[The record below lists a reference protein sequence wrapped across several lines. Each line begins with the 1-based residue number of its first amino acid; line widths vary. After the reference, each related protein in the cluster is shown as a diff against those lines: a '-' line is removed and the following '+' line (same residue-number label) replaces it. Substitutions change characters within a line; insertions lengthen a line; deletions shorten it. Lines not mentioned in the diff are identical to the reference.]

1 MGEAITRNVGTF
13 GADANEE
20 ATSGLNH
27 EGESTNAAPRDGAS
41 RSSDEVRE
49 SERSEGGG
57 CSEAKSVGP
66 TSNGRSP
73 KDEAKPF
80 CISRWEVWEAYLKVK
95 SNKGAAGLDA
105 QTIEEFEKDLK
116 KNLYKIWNRMSSGS
130 YFPPPVLTVKIPKAK
145 GGERTLGIPTV
156 SDRIA
161 QMVVKNRLESVVD
174 PLFLPESFGY
184 RPRKSALDAVGR
196 ARQMC
201 WDYDWVCD
209 LDIKGFFDNLDHDLL
224 MRAVKKH
231 AKEKWLVLYIERWL
245 KVPAQDEAGNLL
257 KRDGGTPQ
265 GGVISPLLANLFL
278 HYAFDL
284 WMRRNWFH
292 LPFERYADDII
303 VHCRTEREANLV
315 GAKVAAR
322 LKQCGLELHP
332 EKTKIV
338 YCKDANRQETHP
350 NEKFDF
356 LGFTFRPRKADGRR
370 GKVFCSFSPAISN
383 DAAKKIRDEI
393 RGWKLHRCTA
403 QSIQD
408 LARMINPKLR
418 GWVNY
423 YGRFMPS
430 ALRPI
435 ERHVGQSLV
444 RWACRKYQKLRNHR
458 TRAWT
463 WLLRV
468 IERQPNLL
476 ALWERRSKVFT
487 MGAV

>member
-1 MGEAITRNVGTF
+1 MGTF
-13 GADANEE
+13 DVDANGEV
-20 ATSGLNH
+20 TSGLNH
-27 EGESTNAAPRDGAS
+27 EGESTEAASRDGIL

-49 SERSEGGG
+49 NGWSEGGM
-57 CSEAKSVGP
+57 CSEATSVGS
-66 TSNGRSP
+66 TRKGRSL

-80 CISRWEVWEAYLKVK
+80 GISRWEVWDAYLKVK
-95 SNKGAAGLDA
+95 SNQGAAGLDR
-105 QTIEEFEKDLK
+105 QSIEEFEKDLK
-116 KNLYKIWNRMSSGS
+116 NNLYKIWNRMSSGS

-161 QMVVKNRLESVVD
+161 QMVVKNRLEAVVE
-174 PLFLPESFGY
+174 PLFVSTSYGY
-184 RPRKSALDAVGR
+184 RPKKSALDAVAQ

-209 LDIKGFFDNLDHDLL
+209 LDIKGFFDNLDHDLM
-224 MRAVKKH
+224 MRAVRKH
-231 AKEKWLVLYIERWL
+231 AKEKWVELYVERWL
-245 KVPAQDEAGNLL
+245 KAPAQDEDGRLQ
-257 KRDGGTPQ
+257 KRDRGTPQ

-284 WMRRNWFH
+284 WMRRKWSY

-315 GAKVAAR
+315 RVNIEVR
-322 LKQCGLELHP
+322 LKKCGLELHP
-332 EKTKIV
+332 EKTKVV
-338 YCKDANRQETHP
+338 YCKDSNRNGSHR

-356 LGFTFRPRKADGRR
+356 LGYTFRPRKADGRKGR
-370 GKVFCSFSPAISN
+370 IFCSFSPAISK
-383 DAAKKIRDEI
+383 DAAQKIRDEI
-393 RGWKLHRCTA
+393 RSWKLHRRTA
-403 QSIQD
+403 ESIQD

-418 GWVNY
+418 GWFNY

-435 ERHVGQSLV
+435 ERYVGQSLV
-444 RWACRKYQKLRNHR
+444 RWATRKYKKLRHHR
-458 TRAWT
+458 TRAWE

-468 IERQPNLL
+468 IHRQPTLL
-476 ALWERRSKVFT
+476 VLWARQRRVFT

>member
-1 MGEAITRNVGTF
+1 MGTF
-13 GADANEE
+13 GVDANGEV
-20 ATSGLNH
+20 TSGLNH
-27 EGESTNAAPRDGAS
+27 EGKSTNAAPRDGTP
-41 RSSDEVRE
+41 RSSDEVGE
-49 SERSEGGG
+49 SRRSEGGV
-57 CSEAKSVGP
+57 CSEATSVRP
-66 TSNGRSP
+66 TSNGRSR

-95 SNKGAAGLDA
+95 SNQGAAGLDA
-105 QTIEEFEKDLK
+105 QTIQEFERDLK

-130 YFPPPVLTVKIPKAK
+130 YFPPPVLTVKIPKAN

-156 SDRIA
+156 SDRVA
-161 QMVVKNRLESVVD
+161 QMVVKNRLEAVVD
-174 PLFLPESFGY
+174 PLFLPASYGY
-184 RPRKSALDAVGR
+184 RPKKSALDAVGQ

-209 LDIKGFFDNLDHDLL
+209 LDIKGFFDNLDHDLM

-231 AKEKWLVLYIERWL
+231 AKGRWIELYIERWL
-245 KVPAQDEAGNLL
+245 KAPAQDEAGHLL
-257 KRDGGTPQ
+257 QRERGTPQ

-284 WMRRNWFH
+284 WMRRTWFH

-315 GAKVAAR
+315 RAKIAAR
-322 LKQCGLELHP
+322 LKQCRLELHP
-332 EKTKIV
+332 EKTKVV
-338 YCKDANRQETHP
+338 YCKDANRRETHP
-350 NEKFDF
+350 QEKFDF
-356 LGFTFRPRKADGRR
+356 LGFTFRPRKAYGRR
-370 GKVFCSFSPAISN
+370 GTIFCSFSPAISKN
-383 DAAKKIRDEI
+383 AAQKIRDEI

-418 GWVNY
+418 GWFNY

-430 ALRPI
+430 AFRPI

-444 RWACRKYQKLRNHR
+444 RWACRKYKKLRHHR
-458 TRAWT
+458 TRAWE

-468 IERQPNLL
+468 IQRQPTLL
-476 ALWERRSKVFT
+476 ALWEHQRGEVFT
-487 MGAV
+487 IGAV